1 MSGAERSAGKSK
13 GGPMQI
19 KYIRNE
25 GRPGI
30 RGFYYYGTNVY
41 YKNLSATGK
50 IIALI
55 RPRKGKES

>member
-1 MSGAERSAGKSK
+1 MK
-13 GGPMQI
+13 I

>member
-1 MSGAERSAGKSK
+1 MK
-13 GGPMQI
+13 I

-25 GRPGI
+25 CRPGI
-30 RGFYYYGTNVY
+30 RGFYYYGTNMY

-55 RPRKGKES
+55 RSREGKG